1 MTTARYRT
9 SPHQLAKNLA
19 TSLVNGPAS
28 DGSFSPPDRHVGADR
43 RASARHPSSFGRPGL
58 KTSRPSLALA
68 GALGIHVENDRAG
81 ERAPDRDLL
90 AELQHIPVPPESM
103 LHRVFDLTP
112 AEARLARKLARGDS
126 LEQVAQSLD
135 VKMTTARSQL
145 AAIFAKTGTC
155 RQAQLVA
162 ILSRLAHLA

>member
-1 MTTARYRT
+1 VAEDE
-9 SPHQLAKNLA
+9 PE
-19 TSLVNGPAS
+19 
-28 DGSFSPPDRHVGADR
+28 
-43 RASARHPSSFGRPGL
+43 GRP
-58 KTSRPSLALA
+58 R
-68 GALGIHVENDRAG
+68 
-81 ERAPDRDLL
+81 DRDLL
-90 AELQHIPVPPESM
+90 AKLRELPAPPESV
-103 LHRVFDLTP
+103 LRRVFELTP
-112 AEARLARKLARGDS
+112 AEARLAQKLACGDS